1 MSSKNG
7 YISDQIYN
15 YILEN
20 SLREDEILT
29 ELRERTQALPN
40 AGMQISA
47 HQGQFMSLLTKLIGA
62 KNTLEVGVFTGY
74 SSLVVARA
82 LPADGK
88 ITACDVSE
96 EYTSIAREFWKKAG
110 VSDKID
116 LNIGPASETLD
127 KLLSNGRQGQYD
139 MAFIDADKENYT
151 DYYEKSL
158 ALLRPNGLILVD
170 NVLWGGR
177 TADPSHTEETTVII
191 RELNKKIKDD
201 DRVDVSLIPVG
212 DGLTLA
218 RKR

>member
-1 MSSKNG
+1 MSAKNG
-7 YISDQIYN
+7 YISDQIYS

-20 SLREDEILT
+20 SLREDEILA

-47 HQGQFMSLLTKLIGA
+47 DQGQFMSLLTKLIGA

-74 SSLVVARA
+74 SSTVVAKA
-82 LPADGK
+82 LPEGGK

-96 EYTSIAREFWKKAG
+96 EYTSIAREFWARAG

-116 LNIGPASETLD
+116 LHIGPATETLNR
-127 KLLSNGRQGQYD
+127 LLSEGLAGQFD
-139 MAFIDADKENYT
+139 LAFIDADKENYE
-151 DYYEKSL
+151 DYYERCL
-158 ALLRPNGLILVD
+158 ELLRPNGLILVD

-177 TADPSHTEETTVII
+177 TADPKHTEETTAII
-191 RELNKKIKDD
+191 RKLNKKIKEDE
-201 DRVDVSLIPVG
+201 RVDVSLIPVG